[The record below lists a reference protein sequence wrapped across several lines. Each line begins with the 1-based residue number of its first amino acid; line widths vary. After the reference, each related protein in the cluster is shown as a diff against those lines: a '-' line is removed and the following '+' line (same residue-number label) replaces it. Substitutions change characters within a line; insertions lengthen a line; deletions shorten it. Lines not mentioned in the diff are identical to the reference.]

1 MAAAT
6 VCAGQHIFVTAR
18 INGEP
23 VIRAYTPVS
32 NDDNHGFMDLVVKVN
47 VANEGNDLHDGQ
59 KAADCALFTQWSNNL
74 SCQAINLF
82 NRVNRAINFF

>member
-1 MAAAT
+1 
-6 VCAGQHIFVTAR
+6 
-18 INGEP
+18 
-23 VIRAYTPVS
+23 
-32 NDDNHGFMDLVVKVN
+32 MDLVVKVN